1 MTDAAAAVVERTIS
15 CPSAAEA
22 LNLDG
27 VYGTWRRG
35 ESKQRTDG
43 RKEVWGR
50 PAEESFVTQL
60 GFVILA

>member
-27 VYGTWRRG
+27 VWYMEERWIEAT
-35 ESKQRTDG
+35 EG
-43 RKEVWGR
+43 RKEGSIWGR